1 VRPAIAMN
9 VLLAALLCAGLA
21 CAAGLPLA
29 AQAAPAPDV
38 EARYR
43 DAAAAFHALRSGGP
57 ATPEQWRAVAERFQ
71 AIHADV
77 PQTRRGADALY
88 SAALAGREA
97 WRVSAEWRDLSRAAS
112 TFRDYAGRYA
122 SDRLADDA
130 LMHLAALLS
139 AGYTDL
145 PAAREAYRRL
155 IHSYPDGDQHPAAQ
169 ERLAAVESALAA
181 AQAQERAAAVA
192 QAAQRPAPAAPLKE
206 NPLREAEPARPELS
220 ALAAS
225 TVTTADEEP
234 APKDGGHVRG
244 VQFWSALEWTRVI
257 ITTDPGVRYTVNRLG
272 PDETRPQRVYF
283 DLQGAQPA
291 DDLAAV
297 TAVNDAVLAQIR
309 AGRYDDATTRVVL
322 DLKAMQRFEVKD
334 FRLPGER
341 KIVVDVYPTEAVLA
355 AARRKVAPVP
365 VPRLASV
372 PVVPAAPARPA
383 ALTAQTQQPAPR
395 PARADAPA
403 PQPTPAANRL
413 LPEPLVNVPVGLQVR
428 SIMIDP
434 GHGGHDPGAL
444 GYGTAEKDLTL
455 AISRKLRQ
463 LLHERHPALRVGMT
477 RDSDAFIALQE
488 RPLIAKRFGAD
499 LFVSVHL
506 NANPN
511 RRFHGVETYFLNL
524 TQDRDALQVA
534 ARENGTSEQRLSDLN
549 DILLDLLR
557 DSNLIESGELA
568 KAVQAS
574 LVGTLRAEH
583 GPVRDLGVKQAPFLV
598 LMGAEMPS
606 VLVEAGFVT
615 NREEH
620 GRLQDP
626 DYLNRIAEGIYDGL
640 RRYIE
645 QQNIIATD
653 HPAGPLAANDRP

>member
-1 VRPAIAMN
+1 
-9 VLLAALLCAGLA
+9 
-21 CAAGLPLA
+21 
-29 AQAAPAPDV
+29 
-38 EARYR
+38 
-43 DAAAAFHALRSGGP
+43 
-57 ATPEQWRAVAERFQ
+57 
-71 AIHADV
+71 
-77 PQTRRGADALY
+77 
-88 SAALAGREA
+88 
-97 WRVSAEWRDLSRAAS
+97 
-112 TFRDYAGRYA
+112 
-122 SDRLADDA
+122 
-130 LMHLAALLS
+130 
-139 AGYTDL
+139 
-145 PAAREAYRRL
+145 
-155 IHSYPDGDQHPAAQ
+155 
-169 ERLAAVESALAA
+169 
-181 AQAQERAAAVA
+181 
-192 QAAQRPAPAAPLKE
+192 
-206 NPLREAEPARPELS
+206 
-220 ALAAS
+220 
-225 TVTTADEEP
+225 
-234 APKDGGHVRG
+234 
-244 VQFWSALEWTRVI
+244 
-257 ITTDPGVRYTVNRLG
+257 
-272 PDETRPQRVYF
+272 VYF